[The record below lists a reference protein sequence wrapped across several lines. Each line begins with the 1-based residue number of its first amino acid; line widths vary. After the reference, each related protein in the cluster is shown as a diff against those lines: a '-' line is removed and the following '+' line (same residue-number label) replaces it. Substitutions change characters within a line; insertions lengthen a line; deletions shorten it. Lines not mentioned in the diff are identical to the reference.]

1 MSSRVR
7 GASAL
12 LLLAAAP
19 ACEDVSP
26 TVVSGERIP
35 IRAETVEVR
44 LPFEA
49 FASELRSHLG
59 FGSAA
64 ELARPIVAS
73 RWAEELDAHLM
84 VRFGELP
91 AAISVLPPGA
101 TSGAQTD
108 TDFHAVRGEVV
119 LRWDTT
125 GVAVT
130 SSFDLEAEAVLTGWD
145 PATATW
151 ELAADT
157 LGGSMSWPEPGG
169 GPTRPLGTFDWAPAV
184 TDTLTVPLDSVTVA
198 EWTDPERPE
207 RGLRV
212 RTTTDGSLLNLSS
225 VVFRVRVRSS
235 VNPDTV
241 VVVDITDGT
250 STFVYTPEPPS
261 APGAFRIGGV
271 PAERATFRVG
281 LPETVDPG
289 PEACGRVECPL
300 PVEPDGIIYAA
311 LVLHTHPPP
320 SSAFAPRSSVSLEMR
335 PVLSPARL
343 PRSPLALP
351 VHEPLEAI
359 PPEYF
364 STGAG
369 SVYEIPMTSFLRG
382 VGAAGSAGEDAE
394 PATVALLVAPEPQ
407 GVEVLS
413 FYGPGT
419 ELAPSLRMILNVSG
433 GVVLP

>member
-7 GASAL
+7 ASAL

-26 TVVSGERIP
+26 TVASGERIP

-64 ELARPIVAS
+64 EVIRPIVAS
-73 RWAEELDAHLM
+73 RWAGELDAHLM
-84 VRFGELP
+84 VRFGGLP
-91 AAISVLPPGA
+91 ATISVLPPGA
-101 TSGAQTD
+101 TSGAQAD
-108 TDFHAVRGEVV
+108 TAFHPVRGEVV

-125 GVAVT
+125 GVPVT

-151 ELAADT
+151 EFATDT
-157 LGGSMSWPEPGG
+157 LGGPVSWPEPGG

-184 TDTLTVPLDSVTVA
+184 TDTLTVPLDSATVA
-198 EWTDPERPE
+198 EWTDPERPG

-212 RTTTDGSLLNLSS
+212 RTTTEGSLLNLSS

-250 STFVYTPEPPS
+250 STFVYAPEPAS
-261 APGAFRIGGV
+261 APGAFRVGGV
-271 PAERATFRVG
+271 PAERATFRVE

-289 PEACGRVECPL
+289 PEACRRVGCPL
-300 PVEPDGIIYAA
+300 PVEPDGILYAA

-320 SSAFAPRSSVSLEMR
+320 SPAFAPRNAVSLEMR

-343 PRSPLALP
+343 PRSPLAMP

-359 PPEYF
+359 PPEHF
-364 STGAG
+364 GAGAG
-369 SVYEIPMTSFLRG
+369 SVYEIPMTGFLRG
-382 VGAAGSAGEDAE
+382 VGEARNAGDDGE
-394 PATVALLVAPEPQ
+394 PATVALLVAPEPR

-413 FYGPGT
+413 FYGPAT

>member
-7 GASAL
+7 ASAL
-12 LLLAAAP
+12 LLLAAAS

-49 FASELRSHLG
+49 FASDLGSHSG

-64 ELARPIVAS
+64 EVIRPIVAS
-73 RWAEELDAHLM
+73 RWAGELDAHLM

-108 TDFHAVRGEVV
+108 TAFQAVRGEVV
-119 LRWDTT
+119 LRWDTAS
-125 GVAVT
+125 VAVT
-130 SSFDLEAEAVLTGWD
+130 SSFDLELEAVLTGWD

-157 LGGSMSWPEPGG
+157 LGGSVSWPEPGG

-184 TDTLTVPLDSVTVA
+184 TDTVTVPLDSVTVA
-198 EWTDPERPE
+198 EWTDPDRPD

-212 RTTTDGSLLNLSS
+212 RTTTEGSLLNLSS
-225 VVFRVRVRSS
+225 AVFRVRVRSS

-250 STFVYTPEPPS
+250 STFVYTPAPVS

-271 PAERATFRVG
+271 PAERTTFRVE

-289 PEACGRVECPL
+289 PEACLRVACPL
-300 PVEPDGIIYAA
+300 PVDPDGILYAA

-320 SSAFAPRSSVSLEMR
+320 SPAFAPQNGVSLEMR

-343 PRSPLALP
+343 PRSPLGLP

-364 STGAG
+364 GTGAG
-369 SVYEIPMTSFLRG
+369 SAYEIPMTGFMRG
-382 VGAAGSAGEDAE
+382 VGQARSAGDDAE
-394 PATVALLVAPEPQ
+394 PATVALLVAPEPR
-407 GVEVLS
+407 GFEVLS
-413 FYGPGT
+413 FHGPGT